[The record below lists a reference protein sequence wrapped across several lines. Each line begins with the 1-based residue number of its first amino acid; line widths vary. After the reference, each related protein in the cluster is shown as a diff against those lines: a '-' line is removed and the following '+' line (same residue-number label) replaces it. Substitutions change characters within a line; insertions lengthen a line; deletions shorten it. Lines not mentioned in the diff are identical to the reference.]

1 MRLVR
6 CLMFEPLLNGQ
17 LQDALLMDSMCNV
30 VDALCKASLYL
41 TVILQQS
48 SYFAYDH
55 GSIMID
61 SLSKLIMMIMLIMLI
76 NDLEI
81 TNFLLLHPYL
91 RALPWVNHVNRNDS
105 AGGVHRQPPCG

>member
-1 MRLVR
+1 
-6 CLMFEPLLNGQ
+6 
-17 LQDALLMDSMCNV
+17 
-30 VDALCKASLYL
+30 
-41 TVILQQS
+41 
-48 SYFAYDH
+48 
-55 GSIMID
+55 MID
-61 SLSKLIMMIMLIMLI
+61 SLSKLIMMIMLI

>member
-48 SYFAYDH
+48 SYFD
-55 GSIMID
+55 IFC
-61 SLSKLIMMIMLIMLI
+61 L
-76 NDLEI
+76 
-81 TNFLLLHPYL
+81 
-91 RALPWVNHVNRNDS
+91 
-105 AGGVHRQPPCG
+105 